1 MLLLW
6 TTLVC
11 VFFRRFDTKAVEV
24 FLPVP
29 VVEKVD
35 STIRWKN
42 LYLVDKAIIGFP
54 NTYLM
59 FQQPGP
65 EVSTTL
71 NKNDVKETL
80 QKLMLECRTRRLE
93 MISGY
98 TGVNVVLFKI
108 FNVIHRRQREILF

>member
-1 MLLLW
+1 M
-6 TTLVC
+6 
-11 VFFRRFDTKAVEV
+11 FSS
-24 FLPVP
+24 
-29 VVEKVD
+29 VVLKFSSWPELTVQKVD
-35 STIRWKN
+35 SAIRWIN

-54 NTYLM
+54 NTYPT

-71 NKNDVKETL
+71 NKNDVKETP

-98 TGVNVVLFKI
+98 TGINLVLFKI
-108 FNVIHRRQREILF
+108 FYVIHSR

>member
-6 TTLVC
+6 TILVC
-11 VFFRRFDTKAVEV
+11 VFFRHFDTKAIEV
-24 FLPVP
+24 FLPAP

-35 STIRWKN
+35 STIPRIN

-71 NKNDVKETL
+71 NKSDVKETL

-98 TGVNVVLFKI
+98 TGINLVLFKI
-108 FNVIHRRQREILF
+108 FYVIHSR

>member
-6 TTLVC
+6 TIL
-11 VFFRRFDTKAVEV
+11 FRVSFRGFDTKSVEV
-24 FLPVP
+24 FLLAP

-35 STIRWKN
+35 SAIRWIN
-42 LYLVDKAIIGFP
+42 LYPVDQAIIGFP
-54 NTYLM
+54 NTYLT

-71 NKNDVKETL
+71 NKNDMKENP

-98 TGVNVVLFKI
+98 TGINLVLFTI
-108 FNVIHRRQREILF
+108 FNVIHRRQREILV